1 MKIFKAFLGIATF
14 FYSTSLFAHNI
25 QLNSPLAAV
34 SVTKAGE
41 LSVKGDDIHYQAWH
55 STQLAGKVRVVN
67 HFAGR
72 REVKE
77 RNQAL
82 IDAIKAAQF
91 DRAKYQT
98 TTIINADDATFGTGG
113 FVKSG
118 AEKGKKA
125 NPHSQVVL
133 DQNGAVK
140 NAWQLKEKEN
150 MVVVLD
156 KHGKVRFVHEGVLS
170 ASQVQEVVRLLSEL
184 LK

>member
-1 MKIFKAFLGIATF
+1 MKKFTVLLGMVSMCCAM
-14 FYSTSLFAHNI
+14 SLSAHNI
-25 QLNSPLAAV
+25 ELNQLLPSV
-34 SVTKAGE
+34 SVTQDGE
-41 LSVKGDDIHYQAWH
+41 LQVKGEDIHYQAWH
-55 STQLAGKVRVVN
+55 ASQLTGKVRVVN

-72 REVKE
+72 KE
-77 RNQAL
+77 AKARNQAL
-82 IDAIKAAQF
+82 IEAIKAAQF
-91 DRAKYQT
+91 DRQKYQT
-98 TTIINADDATFGTGG
+98 TTIINADDATFGTGS

-133 DQNGAVK
+133 DQQSAVK

-156 KHGKVRFVHEGVLS
+156 KQGQVKFVHEGVLS
-170 ASQVQEVVRLLSEL
+170 ATQIEQVIILIGTL